1 MVSAYMA
8 SCDFGASGSDSPGA
22 PRRLGVRMVAI
33 VDIAVMA
40 ARYDTAVAA
49 AFRRALVG
57 AGVSVAI
64 PHAWRPEACAPLAG
78 DTYDG
83 IEWCFQND
91 ESPMDAMWA
100 PVRLGRWL
108 A

>member
-1 MVSAYMA
+1 
-8 SCDFGASGSDSPGA
+8 
-22 PRRLGVRMVAI
+22 MVAI

-57 AGVSVAI
+57 AGVSVAL
-64 PHAWRPEACAPLAG
+64 PPAWRPEAHAVVAG
-78 DTYDG
+78 GTYDG
-83 IEWCFQND
+83 VEWCFRNYG
-91 ESPMDAMWA
+91 SPMDNLWA

>member
-1 MVSAYMA
+1 MVS
-8 SCDFGASGSDSPGA
+8 
-22 PRRLGVRMVAI
+22 I

-57 AGVSVAI
+57 AGVPVAL
-64 PHAWRPEACAPLAG
+64 PPAWRPEACAPLAG
-78 DTYDG
+78 GTYDG
-83 IEWCFQND
+83 IEWCFRNHG
-91 ESPMDAMWA
+91 SPMDAIWA
-100 PVRLGRWL
+100 PVRLGRWH